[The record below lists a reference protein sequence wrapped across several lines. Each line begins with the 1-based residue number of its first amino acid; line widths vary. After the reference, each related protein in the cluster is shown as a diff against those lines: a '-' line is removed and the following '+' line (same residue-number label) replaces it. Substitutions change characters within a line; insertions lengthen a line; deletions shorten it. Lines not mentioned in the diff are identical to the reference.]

1 VSESAAEPAVNY
13 VTEEVRAFIGRGSDT
28 VVAVD
33 EVELG
38 AVRRFAQAI
47 MDDDPNYWDDDA
59 AAASRFG
66 GLVTPPL
73 YPLHAFRR
81 ASGTPDPLAAA
92 TEDPDYDGAG
102 QGLAGRLGLPPL
114 PLDLKRMLNGGN
126 DVEIYALARPGDR
139 IQAHSRYLDVYQKE
153 GRSGP
158 LVFVIIETTYETTT
172 GTRLLVSRQTQVWR

>member
-59 AAASRFG
+59 AAASRFR

-114 PLDLKRMLNGGN
+114 PLGLKRMLNGGN

-139 IQAHSRYLDVYQKE
+139 VQAHSRYLDVYQKE

-158 LVFVIIETTYETTT
+158 LVFVIIETTYETTM